1 MSRLKERLI
10 AKIDAEGPITV
21 AEYMTLCLLDPVDG
35 YYPTRDPL
43 GSDGDFITAPE
54 ISQMFGEVLGLW
66 CIQSWQDM
74 GRPETV
80 QLIEFGPGRGIMM
93 SDILRAARLD
103 HDFIKAVNVTLIEAS
118 AALQAV
124 QAKTLADSPCSV
136 SWADDLA
143 SGMSFWT
150 VCPFV
155 NLFKRTALPG
165 WQGGERGWSS
175 LKIRNYNTAS
185 RQASFQKPSKRHYR
199 KHNQGRK
206 TMIYWRFVRPM
217 RKSLIN

>member
-1 MSRLKERLI
+1 MSRLKDRLI
-10 AKIDAEGPITV
+10 AKIKAEGPISV

-43 GSDGDFITAPE
+43 GSEGDFITAPE

-143 SGMSFWT
+143 HSSIYSNGPL
-150 VCPFV
+150 CRAGR
-155 NLFKRTALPG
+155 LA
-165 WQGGERGWSS
+165 GEDG
-175 LKIRNYNTAS
+175 
-185 RQASFQKPSKRHYR
+185 H
-199 KHNQGRK
+199 H
-206 TMIYWRFVRPM
+206 
-217 RKSLIN
+217 